1 MKYNKTK
8 YPNIYIYET
17 KKGKRYYVRR
27 NFKLNGKK
35 KEASASGLKTL
46 AEARHALAE
55 IENKIAN
62 NEYDPKK
69 NMTVNDY
76 WEIYSENRIKTGR
89 WAPDTIANKESIF
102 RIHFAKRYGKVK
114 LRDIERLEYERYISD
129 LLQTLARSTVMQ
141 ISSVFE
147 AMLSDAVVTGY
158 LDRNPILKI
167 YVGESVIPPKDKS
180 FSLEDFKVWDGC
192 ARKILDTYNYTMVRL
207 TYFGMRRSE
216 VLGIKFS
223 SLKLMNGR
231 FRILLDESR
240 TQERPDGNGMK
251 TDGSERYAVVDE
263 ETTMLLQECIKIT
276 KEIAKRAGR
285 ILNQNDFIFLND
297 GHHFMS
303 QLGEPA
309 PYARIGGNFKRVSE
323 HCGIHAS
330 PHKMRHFFSTQCQIA
345 GVSIEHMAAALGHST
360 SYMTQK
366 YTHIKDEVANDVTNS
381 FLRAIE

>member
-8 YPNIYIYET
+8 YPNIYTYET

-89 WAPDTIANKESIF
+89 WAPDTIANKETQYRQCF
-102 RIHFAKRYGKVK
+102 KDVFGDLPLQK
-114 LRDIERLEYERYISD
+114 IERQEYEKHITSLLKKYARISVI
-129 LLQTLARSTVMQ
+129 QANG
-141 ISSVFE
+141 IFE
-147 AMLSDAVVTGY
+147 AMINDAVVNGF
-158 LDRNPILKI
+158 LDKNPILKI
-167 YVGESVIPPKDKS
+167 YVGESKTKPRKKQL
-180 FSLEDFKVWDGC
+180 SLDEFRKWDNC
-192 ARKILDTYNYTMVRL
+192 ARKVLSQYDYVMVRL
-207 TYFGMRRSE
+207 TYFGLRRSE
-216 VLGIKFS
+216 VIGIKFN
-223 SLKLMNGR
+223 SLELIGNR
-231 FRILLDESR
+231 FKILLDESR
-240 TQERPDGNGMK
+240 TYRRPEGKRMK
-251 TDGSERYAVVDE
+251 TKTSKRYIAIDE
-263 ETTMLLQECIKIT
+263 ETSTLLKSAIIT
-276 KEIAKRAGR
+276 SNQIAKKAGR
-285 ILNQNDFIFLND
+285 ILSKNDFLFLD
-297 GHHFMS
+297 A
-303 QLGEPA
+303 GERNSKNAGKPVSCS
-309 PYARIGGNFKRVSE
+309 RVYSSFE
-323 HCGIHAS
+323 RVNRACDVHVT
-330 PHKMRHFFSTQCQIA
+330 PHMMRHFFSTQGLIA

-366 YTHIKDEVANDVTNS
+366 YTHIQDEVASEVTDS